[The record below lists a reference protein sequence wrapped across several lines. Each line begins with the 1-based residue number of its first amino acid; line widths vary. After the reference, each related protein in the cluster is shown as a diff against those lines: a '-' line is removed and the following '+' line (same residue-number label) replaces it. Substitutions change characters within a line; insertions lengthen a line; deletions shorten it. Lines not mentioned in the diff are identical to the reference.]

1 MGAAWVSQSKD
12 GVCSSSSAIE
22 NLHHEAA
29 ATTNYYNGHEIFNII
44 KDVYKRQSLSSSN
57 RTWFFM

>member
-44 KDVYKRQSLSSSN
+44 NQYSEFNK
-57 RTWFFM
+57 